1 MGRMWPGKQM
11 ITPLYFIIG
20 KYGKNVKEERGKIK
34 KMIESYVNAYNIKHF
49 ILQHI

>member
-1 MGRMWPGKQM
+1 MWAGKQM

-20 KYGKNVKEERGKIK
+20 KYGKNVKEERGKIPK
-34 KMIESYVNAYNIKHF
+34 KLIVSYVNAYNIKHF

>member
-1 MGRMWPGKQM
+1 MWAGKQM

-20 KYGKNVKEERGKIK
+20 KYGKNVKEERGK

-49 ILQHI
+49 ILQHL